1 MSNQSYN
8 NFLLFCFFSD
18 AKSIVD
24 TLHKKILATWKHKE
38 EYQNILNVK
47 NKISNLKIL
56 FMSKR
61 AKKAADYLVQMA
73 YTHRKE
79 LFFEGG
85 ASVDPKLDNIVKKER
100 EI

>member
-1 MSNQSYN
+1 
-8 NFLLFCFFSD
+8 
-18 AKSIVD
+18 
-24 TLHKKILATWKHKE
+24 
-38 EYQNILNVK
+38 
-47 NKISNLKIL
+47 
-56 FMSKR
+56 MSKR